1 MRLITLP
8 TLTKEAIGR
17 FGHRVWGWLVIGFSL
32 LLVVAISYFSCF
44 AVRAE
49 PIALAAISLNSVG
62 LINPQ
67 GLNSTYTDE
76 HPVLS
81 GSGRFL
87 AFISGRDGRRRLM
100 LYDLQLE
107 QLVDLPWLNRRDA
120 IAEHPSIS
128 NNARYI
134 VYVASDSGRPEVELY
149 DRVTQLVQVLTGA
162 YRGWFRNPSISPD
175 GRYIAFESGREGQW
189 DIQMIDRGSNIE
201 LDILDQRS

>member
-1 MRLITLP
+1 MRLITPPILINKA
-8 TLTKEAIGR
+8 TIRCGD
-17 FGHRVWGWLVIGFSL
+17 RVRRWCFVSLIL
-32 LLVVAISYFSCF
+32 LLVSFAGCLTEFS
-44 AVRAE
+44 ARAE
-49 PIALAAISLNSVG
+49 PIALAVLPT
-62 LINPQ
+62 NPV

-76 HPVLS
+76 QPVLS

-87 AFISGRDGRRRLM
+87 AFISGRDGRRRLL
-100 LYDLQLE
+100 LYDLQE
-107 QLVDLPWLNRRDA
+107 QQLVDLPWLNRRDA

-162 YRGWFRNPSISPD
+162 YRGWFRNPSVSPD

-189 DIQMIDRGSNIE
+189 DIQMIDRGGNVE
-201 LDILDQRS
+201 LDVLDQRR

>member
-1 MRLITLP
+1 MRLITP
-8 TLTKEAIGR
+8 QILTKAAGR
-17 FGHRVWGWLVIGFSL
+17 FGRRAQRWFFVSLSL
-32 LLVVAISYFSCF
+32 LIISLMGCFNWFS
-44 AVRAE
+44 ARAE
-49 PIALAAISLNSVG
+49 PITRATPPANLV
-62 LINPQ
+62 

-76 HPVLS
+76 QPVLS

-87 AFISGRDGRRRLM
+87 AFISGRDGRRRLL
-100 LYDLQLE
+100 LYDLQE
-107 QLVDLPWLNRRDA
+107 QQLVDLPWLNRRDA

-134 VYVASDSGRPEVELY
+134 IYVASDSGRPEIELY

-189 DIQMIDRGSNIE
+189 DIQMIDRGGNVE
-201 LDILDQRS
+201 LDLLDQRDYSAKE